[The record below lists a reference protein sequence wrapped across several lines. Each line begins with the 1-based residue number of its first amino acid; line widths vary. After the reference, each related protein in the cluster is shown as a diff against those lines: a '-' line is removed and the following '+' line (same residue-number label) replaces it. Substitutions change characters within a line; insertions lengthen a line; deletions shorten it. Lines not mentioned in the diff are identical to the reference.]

1 MRHLLGCALLLSLL
15 ATGALADEEKKN
27 PRVIDPAS
35 TGFSPTAPFGINE
48 HATIRPAT
56 SGFSPTSPFDL
67 KGTRQ
72 DSATTGFSPTTPFKD
87 NHHSVIQPASHGF
100 SPTTPF
106 GAPHPAIRPA
116 SHGFSPTNPF
126 GVDKNA
132 IIAPASSGFSPTMPY
147 GIQPRIESASTGH
160 SSSDPFHDVS
170 ATRSNG
176 RKKKEELQRLRA
188 YDQPLNETSSNAYP
202 GMTSYPSQSQYP

>member
-1 MRHLLGCALLLSLL
+1 MLLSLL
-15 ATGALADEEKKN
+15 ATGALAEEEKKN

-35 TGFSPTAPFGINE
+35 TGFSPTTPFGINE
-48 HATIRPAT
+48 HANIRPAT

-87 NHHSVIQPASHGF
+87 NRHSVIQPASQGF

-116 SHGFSPTNPF
+116 SHGCSPTNPF

-132 IIAPASSGFSPTMPY
+132 VIAPASSGFSYHKEPPGHQQAHVHTAKRAEIRRKFRPARTY
-147 GIQPRIESASTGH
+147 LQASILLSAA
-160 SSSDPFHDVS
+160 DEPFS
-170 ATRSNG
+170 
-176 RKKKEELQRLRA
+176 E
-188 YDQPLNETSSNAYP
+188 
-202 GMTSYPSQSQYP
+202 